1 VAKKP
6 SEKGGKFMEI
16 FKAKINRTDQ
26 CTKLVLSVRKSDL
39 EIALT
44 EDKPN
49 DVKNVFN
56 ELLIALK
63 SGEFNFK
70 LEDDKE
76 DLFFH
81 ISKEYINQLNS
92 ELSSVFNEL
101 KDYDLIKKK

>member
-1 VAKKP
+1 
-6 SEKGGKFMEI
+6 MEI
-16 FKAKINRTDQ
+16 FKAKIKRTDQ
-26 CTKLVLSVRKSDL
+26 STALVLSVRKSDL
-39 EIALT
+39 EIVLT

-49 DVKNVFN
+49 DVKSVFN
-56 ELLIALK
+56 ELLVALK

-92 ELSSVFNEL
+92 ELSSVYNEL